1 MVRKKY
7 DKAYKLA
14 AVKQVIEEGKK
25 VSHVAKALGILPTML
40 SRWVYEFET
49 HGDEAFTGN
58 GKPIA
63 NKDLEIKRLQNRL
76 EELEM
81 ENEILKKVSGLLKG
95 AREAKYAFVLK
106 HTKRYPV
113 VLMCRILNISPQA
126 YYGWKKRRKSR
137 RAIDREKFW
146 PNLIRAGCIG
156 QESGIFG

>member
-63 NKDLEIKRLQNRL
+63 NKDLEIKRLQKRL

-81 ENEILKKVSGLLKG
+81 ENEILKKFQAFLK
-95 AREAKYAFVLK
+95 E
-106 HTKRYPV
+106 
-113 VLMCRILNISPQA
+113 
-126 YYGWKKRRKSR
+126 
-137 RAIDREKFW
+137 REK
-146 PNLIRAGCIG
+146 PNTP
-156 QESGIFG
+156 SS